1 MIPFATR
8 SDPISLPEPTPLPEP
23 TSETNA
29 VTPCIRGW
37 RRAAAVVALLALAAC
52 LPEGSGPP
60 RAGDALPALTAR
72 SLEGEPVSLASY
84 RGEGVLLN
92 LWATWCP
99 PCRAEMPYFQELS
112 REFGP
117 RGLRVV
123 GVSVDNAGAR
133 DLLEAFL
140 VEAGIDYDIL
150 LDPGMTSM
158 DQLGVLG
165 LPATF
170 LVDPQGVVRH
180 VRAGPVQEGDTAFLR
195 EIEAIL
201 PGVAP

>member
-1 MIPFATR
+1 MTSFRLARAGFPFLATLLFTLGACIPEDA
-8 SDPISLPEPTPLPEP
+8 
-23 TSETNA
+23 
-29 VTPCIRGW
+29 
-37 RRAAAVVALLALAAC
+37 
-52 LPEGSGPP
+52 GPP

-112 REFGP
+112 REYGP

-140 VEAGIDYDIL
+140 VEAGVEYDIL
-150 LDPGMTSM
+150 LDPGMGSM
-158 DQLGVLG
+158 DELGVLG

-180 VRAGPVQEGDTAFLR
+180 VRAGPVQEGDTAFVRQL
-195 EIEAIL
+195 EGIL
-201 PGVAP
+201 PGAAP

>member
-1 MIPFATR
+1 MI
-8 SDPISLPEPTPLPEP
+8 SSLLLRMCVPLP
-23 TSETNA
+23 
-29 VTPCIRGW
+29 
-37 RRAAAVVALLALAAC
+37 LLAVLGVAAC
-52 LPEGSGPP
+52 VPEGSAPP
-60 RAGDALPALTAR
+60 RAGDPLPELTAR
-72 SLEGEPVSLASY
+72 SLEGEPVSLASF

-112 REFGP
+112 REYGP

-140 VEAGIDYDIL
+140 AEAGVDYDIL
-150 LDPGMTSM
+150 LDPGMGSM

-170 LVDPQGVVRH
+170 LVDPEGVVRH
-180 VRAGPVQEGDTAFLR
+180 VRAGPVQEGDTAFVRQL
-195 EIEAIL
+195 EAIL
-201 PGVAP
+201 PGGAP

>member
-1 MIPFATR
+1 MTHPDTVL
-8 SDPISLPEPTPLPEP
+8 DLPAPVAPDTPSPSP
-23 TSETNA
+23 KFF
-29 VTPCIRGW
+29 V
-37 RRAAAVVALLALAAC
+37 RRWSPALALVALLFLAAC
-52 LPEGSGPP
+52 LPEGSAPP
-60 RAGDALPALTAR
+60 RAGDALPALTAQ
-72 SLEGEPVSLASY
+72 SLDGEPVSLESY

-133 DLLEAFL
+133 ELLEAFL
-140 VEAGIDYDIL
+140 VEAGVDYDIL
-150 LDPGMTSM
+150 LDPAMTSM
-158 DQLGVLG
+158 DELGVLG

-170 LVDPQGVVRH
+170 LVDPRGIVRH

-201 PGVAP
+201 PGAAP